1 MRDNSSINTMENKL
15 INTVIR
21 VQVHLKNDRKLNAKH
36 SFEHDGTRKKAQKV
50 VMVII
55 VLGL

>member
-1 MRDNSSINTMENKL
+1 MNTMENKL

-21 VQVHLKNDRKLNAKH
+21 IQVYFKNDRKLNAKH

-50 VMVII
+50 VMVVA